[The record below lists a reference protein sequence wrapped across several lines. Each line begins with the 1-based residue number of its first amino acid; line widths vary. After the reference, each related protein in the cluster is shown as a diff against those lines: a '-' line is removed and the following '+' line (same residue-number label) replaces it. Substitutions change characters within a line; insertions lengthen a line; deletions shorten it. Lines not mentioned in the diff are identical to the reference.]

1 MHSQSAVRSA
11 TRQGVPESLFHV
23 GLVHQVLHGDWD
35 VSIPL
40 FREGLSLAEPDA
52 DVHPRG
58 ELHPPGAT
66 SGGR

>member
-1 MHSQSAVRSA
+1 M
-11 TRQGVPESLFHV
+11 PESLFHV

-35 VSIPL
+35 VSIPV

-52 DVHPRG
+52 DVHLRG